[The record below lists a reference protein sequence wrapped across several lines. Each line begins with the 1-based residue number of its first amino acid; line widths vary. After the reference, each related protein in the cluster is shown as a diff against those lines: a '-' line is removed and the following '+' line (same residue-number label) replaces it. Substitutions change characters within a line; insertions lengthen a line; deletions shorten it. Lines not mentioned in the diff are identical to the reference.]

1 MAWLDT
7 TRAGRASRAARGIA
21 FAAVRISGTDDDD
34 DDAAKCGLGVLIR
47 LEAFECNVST
57 SRNDWFVGRNETTE
71 LSEA

>member
-21 FAAVRISGTDDDD
+21 FADVRIRGTDVD

-71 LSEA
+71 LSDA